1 VIQKI
6 LNVGHGDVVAI
17 PPRAIHSIHGAYGPE
32 KAYRTMEEL
41 QENPAKLEDYAA
53 EVRFGEN
60 SCMHIYRPD

>member
-1 VIQKI
+1 M
-6 LNVGHGDVVAI
+6 VAI